1 MGGQSRSNS
10 SCSTVQHPALV
21 SAIATSD
28 QRPKLHS
35 SKSKRSPVSTSQEK
49 TSINNNEDG
58 SFQAIWEH
66 LQDQGISRRAAEVI
80 SASWRSSTQQ
90 QYRTYI
96 QRWLCFCSER
106 KTPPINPSVNDIIEF
121 LTRLFDNGLGYS
133 ALNTARSALSTYF
146 SVADGSTNV
155 TSHIFVKRFLKGI
168 YNLKP
173 SLPKYNNTWDVRLV
187 LEFLKTLSTNDISL
201 RLLSIKLASLL
212 ALVTGQRCQTLT
224 SITVDDIVLDSDS
237 VKIRINTLLKQTK
250 PGSHLS
256 ELYIEKFSTDEN
268 LCVVRTLSAYVQR
281 TQSVRKNKE
290 FFLITQKPHKPAST
304 VQWLRG

>member
-1 MGGQSRSNS
+1 M
-10 SCSTVQHPALV
+10 
-21 SAIATSD
+21 
-28 QRPKLHS
+28 
-35 SKSKRSPVSTSQEK
+35 
-49 TSINNNEDG
+49 
-58 SFQAIWEH
+58 
-66 LQDQGISRRAAEVI
+66 
-80 SASWRSSTQQ
+80 
-90 QYRTYI
+90 
-96 QRWLCFCSER
+96 CFCSER

-121 LTRLFDNGLGYS
+121 LTRLFDSGLGYS

-146 SVADGSTNV
+146 SVAGGSTNV

-256 ELYIEKFSTDEN
+256 ELYIEKFSLDEN

-281 TQSVRKNKE
+281 TQSVWKNKAL
-290 FFLITQKPHKPAST
+290 FVITQKPHKPASKST
-304 VQWLRG
+304 VASWIKLALKLSGVDMSVYSAHSTRGASTSAAASKVPVDTILRNAGWKKVVYKMGIDGQFY